1 MYQHQESERTQ
12 MTVPH
17 QDKEEKK
24 DIQAAA
30 EEEDLSKQTSNRAIE
45 G

>member
-1 MYQHQESERTQ
+1 MDQHQESERTQ

-24 DIQAAA
+24 DI
-30 EEEDLSKQTSNRAIE
+30 
-45 G
+45 